1 MNLFEYLDAVNEM
14 MWEMED
20 NNAPDEALDDL
31 ALTLYSVA
39 MQMGW
44 EIYLEYR

>member
-1 MNLFEYLDAVNEM
+1 MNLFEYLGAVNEM

-20 NNAPDEALDDL
+20 NNVPGEALDDL

-39 MQMGW
+39 IQMGW
-44 EIYLEYR
+44 EIRLEYV